1 MLQDTLINQASV
13 QAGWAEKLDQLI
25 AQYKSMPG
33 ALLPLLHAIQDELS
47 YIPESVYPKIARALA
62 LSVAEVHG
70 VVSFYHHFKT
80 HKPGR
85 HVLQIC
91 RAESC
96 QAMGSEGLEAHAK
109 QCLSIDYHETSQD
122 QAITLEPV
130 YCLGNCALSPAVML
144 DEAIFGRVS
153 KADLEA
159 LIQDAKK
166 TEAQAEYEHDSL
178 HTTRFQ
184 RPVGRGGKSSE
195 CH

>member
-1 MLQDTLINQASV
+1 
-13 QAGWAEKLDQLI
+13 
-25 AQYKSMPG
+25 
-33 ALLPLLHAIQDELS
+33 
-47 YIPESVYPKIARALA
+47 
-62 LSVAEVHG
+62 VAEVHG

-109 QCLSIDYHETSQD
+109 QCLSIDYHQTSQD

-130 YCLGNCALSPAVML
+130 YCLGNCALSPTVMM
-144 DEAIFGRVS
+144 DEEIFGRVS

-159 LIQDAKK
+159 LIHDAKK
-166 TEAQAEYEHDSL
+166 AEAQ
-178 HTTRFQ
+178 
-184 RPVGRGGKSSE
+184 V
-195 CH
+195 

>member
-1 MLQDTLINQASV
+1 MTLQDTIDQETSV
-13 QAGWAEKLDQLI
+13 QANSLEKLEQLI
-25 AQYKSMPG
+25 GQYKSLPG
-33 ALLPLLHAIQDELS
+33 ALLPLLHAIQDEFS
-47 YIPESVYPKIARALA
+47 YVPEFSYAKIAKALS

-96 QAMGSEGLEAHAK
+96 QAMGAEALEAHAK
-109 QCLSIDYHETSQD
+109 QCLNANYHETSQD

-144 DEAIFGRVS
+144 DEAVYGRVS
-153 KADLEA
+153 TADLDA
-159 LIQDAKK
+159 LIGEAKRA
-166 TEAQAEYEHDSL
+166 EAQA
-178 HTTRFQ
+178 
-184 RPVGRGGKSSE
+184 
-195 CH
+195 